1 MITSDISILTEIVSK
16 KRFFVNLEKIIDLL
30 LDENVV
36 VINKINPHPTNNLDP
51 KSNWPLKKKNINKIC
66 GK

>member
-1 MITSDISILTEIVSK
+1 MNIGV
-16 KRFFVNLEKIIDLL
+16 
-30 LDENVV
+30 NVV